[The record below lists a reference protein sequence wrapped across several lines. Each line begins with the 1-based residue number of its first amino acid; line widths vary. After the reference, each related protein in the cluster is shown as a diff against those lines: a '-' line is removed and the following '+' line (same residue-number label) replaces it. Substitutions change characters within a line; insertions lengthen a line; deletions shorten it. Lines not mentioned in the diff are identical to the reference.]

1 MPTADY
7 SSSRLTNLR
16 NSIAL
21 ASYRR
26 ANNAAVASGASVL
39 REQPSMQ
46 LNAIVVARNQ
56 SSANTNPPVSA
67 TTCGCTT
74 PVFSNPGGC

>member
-7 SSSRLTNLR
+7 TSSRLTNLR

-26 ANNAAVASGASVL
+26 ANNAAVANGTSVL
-39 REQPSMQ
+39 REQPSMP

-56 SSANTNPPVSA
+56 SSANTNPPASA
-67 TTCGCTT
+67 SGCGCTT

>member
-16 NSIAL
+16 TSIAL
-21 ASYRR
+21 ANFRR
-26 ANNAAVASGASVL
+26 ANNAAVARGASVL
-39 REQPSMQ
+39 SEQSSMP

-56 SSANTNPPVSA
+56 TSANQLAAPGEACSCVK
-67 TTCGCTT
+67 
-74 PVFSNPGGC
+74 PVFTNPGGC

>member
-16 NSIAL
+16 NSITL
-21 ASYRR
+21 ANYRR
-26 ANNAAVASGASVL
+26 ANNTAVASGASVL
-39 REQPSMQ
+39 REQSSMP

-56 SSANTNPPVSA
+56 TSANQLAAAGEECSCVK
-67 TTCGCTT
+67 
-74 PVFSNPGGC
+74 PVFTNPGGC